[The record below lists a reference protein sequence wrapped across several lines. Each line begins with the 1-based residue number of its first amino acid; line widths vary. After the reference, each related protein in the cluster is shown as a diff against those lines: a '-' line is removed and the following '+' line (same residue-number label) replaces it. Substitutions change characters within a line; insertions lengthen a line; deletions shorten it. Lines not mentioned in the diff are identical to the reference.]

1 MVREPADLLLR
12 RVPLPLKMYAIPQRL
27 STGPDFDGA
36 LHRYNPPVHVLRPSS
51 PAARRAPAYLAGG
64 VAILGLAFWLRLA
77 QLYSLPVFVDEA
89 HHLVKAHLF
98 AIGQPRYALLMDGKF
113 LLGAFLA
120 LFQPQG
126 PAVLWQG
133 RAAEAVVSLLSCSVC
148 IALGRQLHS
157 SRAGLLAGLLYAL
170 LPYAV
175 FHDRQVLADPLM
187 AHFGAVGLFLAL
199 QLARTRRRW
208 LIWPLAAALGA
219 AFAAKLTGIA
229 YLFPLGLAVLL
240 LPASVK
246 ARWTLLR
253 RYLAAVGL
261 AAVLVA
267 IFFLSF
273 RSLWGVNDGTFVEQ
287 NVGFIGCPP
296 LLCQGDWARQLY
308 EWQSAGA
315 VLLDFLPRYFGWPLL
330 ALAAL
335 AGLAQPRGRRGPV
348 VFLLLMTI
356 GMSAALLALA
366 KGVPRTPLSQGVCGQ
381 LAPTLEA
388 AALAAFPPL
397 ISLPPRYYSTVSVP
411 LAVLGAL
418 GLVGLA
424 RMAARRWP
432 RGGQT
437 AWLGVITLIALIPF
451 ANSALIILDPA
462 QADLPVVDRWQYFA
476 GPYAGPG
483 FREAAL
489 AIQAQTAPP
498 AQPGVVLIQDIYE
511 YVRSIS
517 FVFDPAR
524 ALAVGVADREKDWT
538 KALGLATL
546 SSSNVYLVDET
557 TPSQVACS
565 LVPALSVANTSLF
578 PRDGGL
584 RQLRLQKVGPV
595 GAPLRAQF
603 FTTLFTPPDQIP
615 DAYRGLAGTLLGTF
629 PGSPGETV
637 VLAYPPNQAALLGQ
651 VLANNPH
658 LKVYPIGDAWPLDQ
672 AALEAEL
679 AARTAAAASVK
690 VVFLEEQQGDPQRS
704 IETWLNTHLFRV
716 GEQWFT
722 PLRLVDFA
730 GAGQPPQAID
740 ANIQFG
746 DHIVLETVQVLDSAA
761 QAGGLV
767 RVRLAWRTDAA
778 IDQPLKTFAHLVG
791 DAGIVAQHDGQ
802 PVGELRPTTT
812 WQANERVVDQ
822 FALRLPPDV
831 LAGAYEL
838 RIGLYDRD
846 TLVRLPARLP
856 GGALQEYYVAGK
868 IVIR

>member
-1 MVREPADLLLR
+1 MRVVR
-12 RVPLPLKMYAIPQRL
+12 
-27 STGPDFDGA
+27 T
-36 LHRYNPPVHVLRPSS
+36 SS
-51 PAARRAPAYLAGG
+51 PAARRTPAYLAGG
-64 VAILGLAFWLRLA
+64 VAILVLAFWLRLA

-98 AIGQPRYALLMDGKF
+98 ALGQPRYAILMDGKF

-120 LFQPQG
+120 LFQPEG

-133 RAAEAVVSLLSCSVC
+133 RAAQAVVSLLSCSVC

-157 SRAGLLAGLLYAL
+157 PRTGLLAGLLYAL

-187 AHFGAVGLFLAL
+187 AHFGAVGLFFTL
-199 QLARTRRRW
+199 QIARTGRFW
-208 LIWPLAAALGA
+208 LIWPLGAALGA
-219 AFAAKLTGIA
+219 AFAAKITGLA

-240 LPASVK
+240 LSPSVK
-246 ARWTLLR
+246 ARWILLR

-296 LLCQGDWARQLY
+296 LLCRGNWTRQFY

-335 AGLAQPRGRRGPV
+335 AWRAQPPGRRGSIV
-348 VFLLLMTI
+348 LLLLLTF
-356 GMSAALLALA
+356 GMSAALLILA
-366 KGVPRTPLSQGVCGQ
+366 KGVPRTPLSRGLCGQ
-381 LAPTLEA
+381 LTPELEA

-397 ISLPPRYYSTVSVP
+397 ISLPPRYFSFVSAP

-418 GLVGLA
+418 GLVALA
-424 RMAARRWP
+424 RTAAQRWP
-432 RGGQT
+432 GGGRI
-437 AWLGVITLIALIPF
+437 AWLGACTLVALLPF
-451 ANSALIILDPA
+451 ANSALIVLAPG
-462 QADLPVVDRWQYFA
+462 QADLPRVDRWQYFA
-476 GPYAGPG
+476 GPYAGLG
-483 FREAAL
+483 FREVAL
-489 AIQAQTAPP
+489 AIQAQTDPP
-498 AQPGVVLIQDIYE
+498 ALPGVVLIQDIYE

-524 ALAVGVADREKDWT
+524 ALAVGVADRDKDWT
-538 KALGLATL
+538 KALGLALL
-546 SSSNVYLVDET
+546 STSNVYLVDEV
-557 TPSQVACS
+557 TPSQTACG
-565 LVPALSVANTSLF
+565 LVPGLSLAETSLYA
-578 PRDGGL
+578 RDGGL
-584 RQLRLQKVGPV
+584 RQLRLQKVGLV

-603 FTTLFTPPDQIP
+603 FTTLFTPPEQIP
-615 DAYRGLAGTLLGTF
+615 DAYRRLAGTLSSL
-629 PGSPGETV
+629 PDDAV
-637 VLAYPPNQAALLGQ
+637 VLAYPPSQAAMLSQ

-658 LKVYPIGDAWPLDQ
+658 LEVYALGDRWPLDQ

-679 AARTAAAASVK
+679 AARTAAAASIK
-690 VVFLEEQQGDPQRS
+690 VVFLEEQQGDPRRL
-704 IETWLNTHLFRV
+704 IETWLTTHLFRV
-716 GEQWFT
+716 GEEWFT

-730 GAGQPPQAID
+730 GAGQPPQTTN
-740 ANIQFG
+740 ANIRFG
-746 DHIVLETVQVLDSAA
+746 DHIVLESVQVLDSAA

-767 RVRLAWRTDAA
+767 RVRLTWHTDAA
-778 IDQPLKTFAHLVG
+778 IDRPLKTFAHLFG
-791 DAGIVAQHDGQ
+791 EAGLVAQHDGQ

-812 WQANERVVDQ
+812 WQPDERVIDQ
-822 FALRLPPDV
+822 FALRLPPRV
-831 LAGAYEL
+831 LPGAYQL

-846 TLVRLPARLP
+846 TLLRLPAHPP
-856 GGALQEYYVAGK
+856 GGAPEEFYVAGQ